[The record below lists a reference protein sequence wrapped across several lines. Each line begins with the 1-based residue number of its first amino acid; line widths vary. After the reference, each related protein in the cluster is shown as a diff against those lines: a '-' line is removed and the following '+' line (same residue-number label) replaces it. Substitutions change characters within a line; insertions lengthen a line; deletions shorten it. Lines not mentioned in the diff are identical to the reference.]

1 MTPDP
6 TLGWPPFYWPRFLL
20 CRALVWVSEVS
31 IALADAVAPEEVKR
45 LRRPIRER
53 GANDV

>member
-20 CRALVWVSEVS
+20 CRVLLVISES
-31 IALADAVAPEEVKR
+31 ALALAGVIAPEEVKR
-45 LRRPIRER
+45 LRRS
-53 GANDV
+53 

>member
-20 CRALVWVSEVS
+20 CRALAWVSDVS

-53 GANDV
+53 GASDV